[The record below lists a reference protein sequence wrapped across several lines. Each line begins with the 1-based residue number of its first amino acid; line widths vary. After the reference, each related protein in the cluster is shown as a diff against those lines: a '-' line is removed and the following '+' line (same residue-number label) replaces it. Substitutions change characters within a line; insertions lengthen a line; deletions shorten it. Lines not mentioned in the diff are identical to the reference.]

1 MSSKT
6 TTNNPATGIPYHDLF
21 FKDVLAS
28 FPGLRQELVE
38 LSLPSALRS
47 ELDTD
52 HIDYQT
58 EILGSAWQVELRP
71 DGLMSMKINQASEAD
86 PRVQF
91 VFEFKSHPDSQT
103 LAQVARYMHLV
114 SYAQIEAL
122 VMAVVVYHGEQHW
135 NFDPTHPVALKL
147 LSEEL
152 RKYDAKSLHFRVVF
166 VNLMDEPVAKVAQ
179 DLKFASVFYILTH
192 IWHLDDAVVGKML
205 RLASEKLHGMAG
217 YDALCAS
224 MVAYVSQRDPKYKSR
239 ERLIE
244 IEKLNVEPDKRI
256 MTKVL
261 TILDAYTLQDRQ
273 EARQEGE
280 LAGIQKGIQEGELAG
295 IQKGI
300 QEGRQEIAES
310 LLRDNLDDSFVVK
323 HSGLSPDD
331 VSELR
336 HKLNGAGS

>member
-28 FPGLRQELVE
+28 FPEFRKELVV
-38 LSLPSALRS
+38 LSLPDALRS

-91 VFEFKSHPDSQT
+91 VLEFKSHPDSHT
-103 LAQVARYMHLV
+103 IDQVARYMHSV
-114 SYAQIEAL
+114 GYAHTDAL

-135 NFDPTHPVALKL
+135 NFDPTHPASLKL

-166 VNLMDEPVAKVAQ
+166 VNLMGEPIQRTVQ

-217 YDALCAS
+217 YDSLYAS
-224 MVAYVSQRDPKYKSR
+224 MVAYVCQRDPTYRSR
-239 ERLIE
+239 ERLMNIE
-244 IEKLNVEPDKRI
+244 QLNVEPDKRI
-256 MTKVL
+256 MTKVM
-261 TILDAYTLQDRQ
+261 TILDAYTLQDRL

-280 LAGIQKGIQEGELAG
+280 LAGIQKGIQEGR
-295 IQKGI
+295 
-300 QEGRQEIAES
+300 QEGRQEATQERNWEFAES
-310 LLRDNLDDSFVVK
+310 LLRDNFDDSTVVK

>member
-6 TTNNPATGIPYHDLF
+6 TTDNPASRMPYHDLF

-86 PRVQF
+86 PRAQF
-91 VFEFKSHPDSQT
+91 VLEFKSHPDSHT
-103 LAQVARYMHLV
+103 IDQVARYMYSV
-114 SYAQIEAL
+114 GYAHPNAL

-135 NFDPTHPVALKL
+135 DFDPTHPASLKL

-152 RKYDAKSLHFRVVF
+152 RKHDVKSLHFRVLF
-166 VNLMDEPVAKVAQ
+166 VNLMDEPVVKVAQ

-192 IWHLDDAVVGKML
+192 IWHLDDAVVGQML

-217 YDALCAS
+217 YDSLCAS

-256 MTKVL
+256 MKKVL
-261 TILDAYTLQDRQ
+261 TILDAYTLQDRL
-273 EARQEGE
+273 EARQEG
-280 LAGIQKGIQEGELAG
+280 IQE
-295 IQKGI
+295 GI
-300 QEGRQEIAES
+300 QEGRQEGRQEATQERNWEFAES
-310 LLRDNLDDSFVVK
+310 LLRDNFDDSTVVK

-336 HKLNGAGS
+336 HKLNGVGS